1 MKELTAMYEEFDRIQ
16 LKDGRTAQIADVLE
30 HDVEFIV
37 DIDDPQPDG
46 TMRWITDEIN
56 VSKIKKKLS

>member
-1 MKELTAMYEEFDRIQ
+1 MYEEYDKIQ

-30 HDVEFIV
+30 RDTEFIV

-46 TMRWITDEIN
+46 SMRWITDEIN
-56 VSKIKKKLS
+56 ASKTEKKLD

>member
-1 MKELTAMYEEFDRIQ
+1 MYEEFDRIQ

-30 HDVEFIV
+30 SGVEFIV

-46 TMRWITDEIN
+46 SMRGITDEIN
-56 VSKIKKKLS
+56 VSKIEKKLS